1 MVKYANTSI
10 RWMNQYFDR
19 VKKRSKNII
28 SVLFHKLQPSTRQ
41 AFAPFNENRS
51 TKKWLK

>member
-19 VKKRSKNII
+19 VEKGSEDII
-28 SVLFHKLQPSTRQ
+28 SVLFNNLHPSRRKLLRPYNVNPSAQ
-41 AFAPFNENRS
+41 
-51 TKKWLK
+51 KWSK